1 LKSPRG
7 IGKTLTE
14 VECPHKC
21 VAFLIGLV
29 IVINMI
35 YSDLNPMKAHELLTS
50 PDKWCKE
57 SPAEDFQG
65 HKLQAH
71 DPRGVKW
78 YAPGAI
84 QRAYPCPQWGKSM
97 DGVLR
102 ALSVSELGLAQM
114 NNSDKAC
121 SIMEWNDDR
130 QSSFADIRGILL
142 AVDI

>member
-1 LKSPRG
+1 
-7 IGKTLTE
+7 
-14 VECPHKC
+14 
-21 VAFLIGLV
+21 
-29 IVINMI
+29 MI
-35 YSDLNPMKAHELLTS
+35 YNGLPMKAHELLTS
-50 PDKWCKE
+50 PDKWCKK

-71 DPRGVKW
+71 DPRGIKW
-78 YAPGAI
+78 CALGAI
-84 QRAYPCPQWGKSM
+84 QRAYPWPQWGKAM

-102 ALSVSELGLAQM
+102 ALSVSQLGLAQM

-130 QSSFADIRGILL
+130 QSSFAEIRGILL